1 MVTAQTLKRI
11 QPKTITMTLVSAV
24 FVFLTLQDKHNIINM
39 TTFID
44 NYIGLW
50 LWCLTPLSTIFH
62 LYCGNQ
68 FYWWRKPDDPEKT
81 TGPQLPE
88 SQI

>member
-1 MVTAQTLKRI
+1 
-11 QPKTITMTLVSAV
+11 
-24 FVFLTLQDKHNIINM
+24 M

-81 TGPQLPE
+81 TDPVFTLIHFAR
-88 SQI
+88 SQGQVKIMKEFG